1 MTPEDWIF
9 LTTLAAGTVAL
20 CLFVGVLAALD
31 EWSARRAMRKA
42 LAPDRWA
49 L

>member
-1 MTPEDWIF
+1 MTPETLAF
-9 LTTLAAGTVAL
+9 LTTLCAGTAAL

-42 LAPDRWA
+42 LAPDRWQA
-49 L
+49 